1 MINSLII
8 LKPNYQ
14 KKKKRPWNPYS
25 VYRIIFTSI
34 YSFFKYPTFL
44 CFMSFQYLSLGY
56 QWPSLL
62 NTALLKNTLNT
73 LGKKKNHWNPDEN
86 FDFYYSHWSPCHQV
100 ILLESAQE
108 YPFWK
113 GQSTGDDLKK
123 KKKVKFLFPLLLDFH
138 ISCPLI

>member
-1 MINSLII
+1 MFHVISIFVTGLPVTIFI
-8 LKPNYQ
+8 KYGTF
-14 KKKKRPWNPYS
+14 KKY
-25 VYRIIFTSI
+25 TE
-34 YSFFKYPTFL
+34 YP
-44 CFMSFQYLSLGY
+44 GE
-56 QWPSLL
+56 
-62 NTALLKNTLNT
+62 
-73 LGKKKNHWNPDEN
+73 KKNHWNPDEN

-113 GQSTGDDLKK
+113 GQSTSDDLKK